1 MKTSGMKTLGILILA
16 AAAVPLLLPGPFY
29 LSIATQVLVYG
40 LFAVSVNLIAGY
52 CGMVSLGHAAFLGI
66 AGYAFA
72 LLTISTGWPLWAA
85 IPAAVALS
93 VAAGALFGLV
103 ALRTSG
109 LSFLMITL
117 ALGQIVWGIAF
128 RYVDLTNGENGISMP
143 RFQGLLASGTGLYYL
158 CLAVTA
164 GCLALVTILAGS
176 PLGASMQGVR
186 DQPRRMSTLGYDVW
200 RIRYAAYV
208 LSAGIAGIAGVLYML
223 LFRFISPHTLSLTVS
238 SEAVLM
244 VIAGGLG
251 TTFGPIVG
259 AALVVLLKNVASAYT
274 DRWPTLLGLIF
285 LFIIVVVPE
294 GLLPGARRM
303 MRTLGTR
310 LAARRGPTPI
320 PATPVPVKEARP

>member
-1 MKTSGMKTLGILILA
+1 MKIPALLAIAALALPALI
-16 AAAVPLLLPGPFY
+16 PGDFY
-29 LSIATQVLVYG
+29 LGIATQILVYG

-72 LLTISTGWPLWAA
+72 LLTVTAGWPIWASAAAA
-85 IPAAVALS
+85 IVLTGCVA
-93 VAAGALFGLV
+93 ALFGLI

-128 RYVDLTNGENGISMP
+128 RYVELTNGENGISLPRMP
-143 RFQGLLASGTGLYYL
+143 GALGHGLGLYYL
-158 CLAVTA
+158 CLGVWAV
-164 GCLALVTILAGS
+164 CLMLVATLVRS
-176 PLGASMQGVR
+176 PLGAAMTGVR

-200 RIRYAAYV
+200 AIRFVGYV
-208 LSAGIAGIAGVLYML
+208 TSGVLAGIAGILYVLV
-223 LFRFISPHTLSLTVS
+223 FRFISPHSLSLTVS

-251 TTFGPIVG
+251 TVFGPVLG

-274 DRWPTLLGLIF
+274 DRWLTLLGVIF
-285 LFIIVVVPE
+285 IFIIVVVPE
-294 GLLPGARRM
+294 GLLPGARRLTALLQA
-303 MRTLGTR
+303 RI
-310 LAARRGPTPI
+310 ARRREAGTGLGAV
-320 PATPVPVKEARP
+320 ATRIEEARQ

>member
-1 MKTSGMKTLGILILA
+1 MKTLGLLVLGA
-16 AAAVPLLLPGPFY
+16 LAVPFLLPSEFY
-29 LSIATQVLVYG
+29 LAIATQILIYG

-52 CGMVSLGHAAFLGI
+52 CGMVSLGHAALLGI

-72 LLTISTGWPLWAA
+72 LLTVNAGWPLPAA
-85 IPAAVALS
+85 ILAALLLTGIV
-93 VAAGALFGLV
+93 GALFGLI

-128 RYVDLTNGENGISMP
+128 RYVELTNGENGISLP
-143 RFQGLLASGTGLYYL
+143 RIEGFFGHGTGLYYL

-164 GCLALVTILAGS
+164 GCLFLVATLARS

-186 DQPRRMSTLGYDVW
+186 DQSRRMSTLGYDVW
-200 RIRYAAYV
+200 TIRFTAYV
-208 LSAGIAGIAGVLYML
+208 LSAVLAGVAGILYVLI
-223 LFRFISPHTLSLTVS
+223 FRFISPHSLSLTVS

-251 TTFGPIVG
+251 TTFGPVLG

-274 DRWPTLLGLIF
+274 DRWSTLLGLIF
-285 LFIIVVVPE
+285 LFIIIVVPE
-294 GLLPGARRM
+294 GILPGARRLL
-303 MRTLGTR
+303 RLSQAR
-310 LAARRGPTPI
+310 LAARREAGARLTNTAARI
-320 PATPVPVKEARP
+320 EEARP

>member
-1 MKTSGMKTLGILILA
+1 MKRLVLLALGALA
-16 AAAVPLLLPGPFY
+16 LPFVLPGEFY
-29 LSIATQVLVYG
+29 LAIATQILVYG

-72 LLTISTGWPLWAA
+72 LLTVSSGWPIWAA
-85 IPAAVALS
+85 VPAALLLTGIV
-93 VAAGALFGLV
+93 GALFGLV

-117 ALGQIVWGIAF
+117 ALGQIIWGIAF
-128 RYVDLTNGENGISMP
+128 RYVDLTNGENGISLP
-143 RFQGLLASGTGLYYL
+143 RIEGYFVQGTGLYYL

-164 GCLALVTILAGS
+164 ACLFLVATLARS
-176 PLGASMQGVR
+176 PLGTSMQGVR
-186 DQPRRMSTLGYDVW
+186 DQSRRMSTLGYDVW
-200 RIRYAAYV
+200 AIRLMAYV
-208 LSAGIAGIAGVLYML
+208 LSAVLAGIAGILYVLV
-223 LFRFISPHTLSLTVS
+223 FRFISPHSLSLTVS

-251 TTFGPIVG
+251 TTLGPMLG

-285 LFIIVVVPE
+285 LFIIIVVPE
-294 GLLPGARRM
+294 GLLPGAKRLTRVL
-303 MRTLGTR
+303 RAR
-310 LAARRGPTPI
+310 LAARREMGARLANAAARI
-320 PATPVPVKEARP
+320 EEARS

>member
-1 MKTSGMKTLGILILA
+1 MKPLLVLVVA
-16 AAAVPLLLPGPFY
+16 AAAMPLLLPGEFY
-29 LSIATQVLVYG
+29 LAIATQVLVYG

-66 AGYAFA
+66 SGYAFA
-72 LLTISTGWPLWAA
+72 LLSVGAGWPIWAA
-85 IPAAVALS
+85 TTAALGLTS
-93 VAAGALFGLV
+93 LTGAMFGLV

-128 RYVDLTNGENGISMP
+128 RYVDLTNGENGISLP
-143 RFQGLLASGTGLYYL
+143 RPDGVLLHGTGLYYL

-164 GCLALVTILAGS
+164 GCMLFVTVLTRS
-176 PLGASMQGVR
+176 PLGAAMQGVR

-200 RIRYAAYV
+200 AIRYVSYV
-208 LSAGIAGIAGVLYML
+208 LSALLAAASGILYML
-223 LFRFISPHTLSLTVS
+223 TFRFISPHALSLTVS

-251 TTFGPIVG
+251 TTFGPLLG

-294 GLLPGARRM
+294 GLLPGARRL
-303 MRTLGTR
+303 LGALKARVVAPDNIGANLTR
-310 LAARRGPTPI
+310 ASRIEGARQ
-320 PATPVPVKEARP
+320 

>member
-1 MKTSGMKTLGILILA
+1 MKILGLFVLGA
-16 AAAVPLLLPGPFY
+16 STVPFVLPGEFY
-29 LSIATQVLVYG
+29 LAIATQILVYG

-72 LLTISTGWPLWAA
+72 LLTVSAGWPIWSA
-85 IPAAVALS
+85 IIATLVLTGI
-93 VAAGALFGLV
+93 VGALFGLV

-128 RYVDLTNGENGISMP
+128 RYVDLTNGENGISLP
-143 RFQGLLASGTGLYYL
+143 RLEGFFGQGTGLYYL
-158 CLAVTA
+158 CLTVTA
-164 GCLALVTILAGS
+164 GCLFLVATLARS
-176 PLGASMQGVR
+176 PLGTSMQGVR
-186 DQPRRMSTLGYDVW
+186 DQSRRMSTLGYDVW
-200 RIRYAAYV
+200 AIRFTAYV
-208 LSAGIAGIAGVLYML
+208 LSAVLAGVAGILYVLV
-223 LFRFISPHTLSLTVS
+223 FRFISPHSLSLTVS

-251 TTFGPIVG
+251 TTFGPVLG

-285 LFIIVVVPE
+285 LFIIIVVPE
-294 GLLPGARRM
+294 GLLPGAKR
-303 MRTLGTR
+303 LAGLLQAR
-310 LAARRGPTPI
+310 LAARREIGARLTNAAARI
-320 PATPVPVKEARP
+320 KEVRP